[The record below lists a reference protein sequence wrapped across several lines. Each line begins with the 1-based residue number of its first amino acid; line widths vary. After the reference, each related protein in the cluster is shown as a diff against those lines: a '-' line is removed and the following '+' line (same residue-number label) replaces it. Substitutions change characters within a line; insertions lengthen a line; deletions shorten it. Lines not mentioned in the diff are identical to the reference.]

1 MPTCTSVS
9 MVPTSVQEGS
19 LQPTGFHDH
28 SVGPRCEFSE
38 PAADLRMACD
48 LLDTQLD
55 GGLWIVTVY
64 VCMCVHM
71 YECSRHGCLQY

>member
-19 LQPTGFHDH
+19 LQPTGFHGH
-28 SVGPRCEFSE
+28 SVGPRCEFRE
-38 PAADLRMACD
+38 PDLRMACD
-48 LLDTQLD
+48 LLDTRLD
-55 GGLWIVTVY
+55 RGLWLGRVY
-64 VCMCVHM
+64 MCVHM

>member
-48 LLDTQLD
+48 LLDTRLD
-55 GGLWIVTVY
+55 GGLDLHSDSVRMY
-64 VCMCVHM
+64 VCTYDRM
-71 YECSRHGCLQY
+71 